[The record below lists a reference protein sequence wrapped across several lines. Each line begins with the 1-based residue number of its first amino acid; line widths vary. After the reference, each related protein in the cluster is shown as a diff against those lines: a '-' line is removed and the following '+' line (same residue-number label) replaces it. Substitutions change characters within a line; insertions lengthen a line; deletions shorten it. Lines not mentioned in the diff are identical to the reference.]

1 MFKNLLKNTDY
12 ILIITIVV
20 LFVVG
25 VIGIYSAEYGDTD
38 ESNTEYQKQIVWFA
52 IVCLAA
58 IVLWAI
64 DTSVF
69 EFMGYALY
77 GINLILLILVLAM
90 PSVFGASSW
99 FKIGGISYQP
109 SELMKIGYIL
119 CAAKVMTMY
128 NENKQSPQP
137 DKKKNIILLVVMAA
151 LFVVPL
157 FLIILQPDFGTA
169 LVYVM
174 ITAFMI
180 FKLGIKY
187 RYIVAAFLIGLIL
200 LPIVYNF
207 LPSHAKSRIDVFL
220 NPELDP
226 LGDGYN
232 AIQSKIAVGAG
243 MFLGTGLLKGSQTQY
258 DYLPVQS
265 SDFIFSVI
273 SEEMGF
279 VISVLV
285 VILYLVLLLRIL
297 KTAAQARDMYTSF
310 VAIGIAGMFAFH
322 FIENIGM
329 TIGLLPITGVPLPFV
344 SYGGSNLIT
353 SGIAIGIILNISA
366 RKNKDIMFG

>member
-1 MFKNLLKNTDY
+1 MFRNLLKNTDY
-12 ILIITIVV
+12 ILIITILA
-20 LFVVG
+20 LFVIG
-25 VIGIYSAEYGDTD
+25 VFGIYSAGYGDID
-38 ESNTEYQKQIVWFA
+38 GSNTEYQKQIVWFGV
-52 IVCLAA
+52 VCVISL
-58 IVLWAI
+58 ILWAI

-77 GINLILLILVLAM
+77 GLNLVLLVLVLAM

-128 NENKQSPQP
+128 TENKQSPQP
-137 DKKKNIILLVVMAA
+137 DKRKNIILLVVLGL
-151 LFVVPL
+151 LFIVPL
-157 FLIILQPDFGTA
+157 ILIILQPDFGTA

-187 RYIVAAFLIGLIL
+187 RYIIVTFLIALIL
-200 LPIVYNF
+200 LPIIYNF
-207 LPSHAKSRIDVFL
+207 LPEHAKTRIDVFL

-243 MFLGTGLLKGSQTQY
+243 MFLGTGFLNGSQTQY

-279 VISVLV
+279 VISALV
-285 VILYLVLLLRIL
+285 VILYLAMLLRLL

-310 VAIGIAGMFAFH
+310 VTIGIVGMFAFH

-344 SYGGSNLIT
+344 SYGGSNLLT

>member
-1 MFKNLLKNTDY
+1 MFRNLLKNTDY
-12 ILIITIVV
+12 ILIITILA
-20 LFVVG
+20 LFVIG
-25 VIGIYSAEYGDTD
+25 VFGIYSAGYGDID
-38 ESNTEYQKQIVWFA
+38 GSNTEYQKQIVWFGV
-52 IVCLAA
+52 VCVISL
-58 IVLWAI
+58 ILWAI

-77 GINLILLILVLAM
+77 GLNLALLVLVLAM

-128 NENKQSPQP
+128 TENKQSPQP
-137 DKKKNIILLVVMAA
+137 DKRKNIILLVVLGL
-151 LFVVPL
+151 LFIVPL
-157 FLIILQPDFGTA
+157 ILIILQPDFGTA

-187 RYIVAAFLIGLIL
+187 RYIIVTFLIALIL
-200 LPIVYNF
+200 LPIIYNF
-207 LPSHAKSRIDVFL
+207 LPEHAKTRIDVFL

-243 MFLGTGLLKGSQTQY
+243 MFLGTGFLKGSQTQY

-279 VISVLV
+279 VISALV
-285 VILYLVLLLRIL
+285 VILYLAMLLRLL

-310 VAIGIAGMFAFH
+310 VTIGIVGMFAFH

-344 SYGGSNLIT
+344 SYGGSNLLT